1 MLLSICSSI
10 YYRLLQAITGYC
22 RNKTAVT
29 GPSFTAIGNVSSM
42 AICAHIWLKT
52 NNPTLKTTI
61 LPNRPRVTGT
71 YNSLENKLKLHESP
85 FLLEIYDLEIH
96 RCIVGNRSSRV

>member
-1 MLLSICSSI
+1 M
-10 YYRLLQAITGYC
+10 
-22 RNKTAVT
+22 
-29 GPSFTAIGNVSSM
+29 GNASSM

-71 YNSLENKLKLHESP
+71 YNSLENKLTLIAKKESKVARK
-85 FLLEIYDLEIH
+85 Y
-96 RCIVGNRSSRV
+96 